1 MQCSNCGNTL
11 LPEDEFCPECGQEV
25 KKNNVE
31 DASLRDENRS
41 FRDESSYDEDR
52 SFREDESFDDDLGYR
67 DEKSYDY
74 ERSSRNAS
82 SHDDVNDFGEQERT
96 ERRDSSGGAND
107 GPSAQEKIS
116 QTMKNIQ
123 SSDFFKDTVDFLKV
137 SLLSPA
143 SLVKSAH
150 DRQIKV
156 PLIVIASLLLL
167 VSLFTFISLR
177 IGTSGLSEYYG
188 SSVIPFSV
196 FFNLFLILVGAFA
209 IFFVLLFLMNQFF
222 LKERV
227 SLIKLAHDYLALSVS
242 VIVIWILGFLS
253 ILITLVEVGAFAFL
267 LGVTVLMFIPLYMF
281 MVHLRDDNG
290 KFDTFHKVLI
300 YGVLSVVAYLI
311 IIRLLVGQMLGP
323 AFIEFF

>member
-31 DASLRDENRS
+31 DASLHDKNRS
-41 FRDESSYDEDR
+41 FRDESS
-52 SFREDESFDDDLGYR
+52 DDDG
-67 DEKSYDY
+67 DSVTDQ
-74 ERSSRNAS
+74 N
-82 SHDDVNDFGEQERT
+82 RT
-96 ERRDSSGGAND
+96 ERRGSTDRTND
-107 GPSAQEKIS
+107 GPSAQEKFS

-123 SSDFFKDTVDFLKV
+123 KSDFFKESIDFLRV

-150 DRQIKV
+150 NRQIKV
-156 PLIVIASLLLL
+156 PLIVVAVLLLL

-196 FFNLFLILVGAFA
+196 FFNLFFILVGAFS
-209 IFFVLLFLMNQFF
+209 IFFVLLFIMNQYF

-227 SLIKLAHDYLALSVS
+227 PLVKLAHDYLALTVS
-242 VIVIWILGFLS
+242 VIVIWIVGFLS

-300 YGVLSVVAYLI
+300 YGVLSVVTYLI
-311 IIRLLVGQMLGP
+311 IIRLLISQMLGA
-323 AFIEFF
+323 AFVDLF